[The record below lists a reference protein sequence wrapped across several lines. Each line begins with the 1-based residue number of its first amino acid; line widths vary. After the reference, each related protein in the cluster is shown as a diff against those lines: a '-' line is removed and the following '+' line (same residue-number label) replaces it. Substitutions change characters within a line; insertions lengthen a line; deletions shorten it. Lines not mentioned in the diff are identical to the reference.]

1 MVCMYAVTSDNQ
13 ILQFG
18 KNNSVCYCISHTY
31 RKNVND
37 VILDGMPVQK
47 RPSERNKHIGY
58 KQISRLIN
66 PKTVLTSLMILKTKE
81 WCDLLQLR
89 ILSWNQRA
97 YICKP
102 YSVTTFEHYGFFIIS
117 KTESK
122 WQNKVLEH
130 CHFML

>member
-1 MVCMYAVTSDNQ
+1 MYTVTSDNQ
-13 ILQFG
+13 ILQFS
-18 KNNSVCYCISHTY
+18 KNNSECYCISHTY

-47 RPSERNKHIGY
+47 QPSERNKHIGY

-89 ILSWNQRA
+89 ILSWKQHVD
-97 YICKP
+97 ICKP
-102 YSVTTFEHYGFFIIS
+102 YSVTTFSVMIFS
-117 KTESK
+117 
-122 WQNKVLEH
+122 
-130 CHFML
+130 